1 MDAVIGIDIGTY
13 SSKGVVCR
21 ADGAV
26 LAEARME
33 HGVSIPK
40 AGQLEH
46 DADEVWWH
54 DFVSVSRRL
63 MASIPEDTKIAAV
76 GLSAIGPC
84 LLPVDEVG
92 RPLRPAILYGADV
105 RASEQAARLEREHA
119 AGITRLSGARLTSQ
133 AVGPKILWLRENE
146 PDVFARAARFMTS
159 TGYVVFRLTGAYGI
173 DHHNASYFAPFYD
186 IRKMR
191 WDVRFADGDVRIE
204 TLPDLCWTNDVVGF
218 VTADAASQTGIP
230 AGTPVT
236 GGTTDGAAEAVG
248 AGVLQPGDLMISY
261 GSTSALVIVAD
272 QYRPVPGLWMTRG
285 AGPDEFVLTA
295 ALSTSGSITS
305 WFREQFAREL
315 PQNSFSDT
323 SEAYA
328 ELCREAE
335 ASPPGARGLLL
346 LPYFSGERSPF
357 NDPLARGVISGL
369 SLSHDRGDLYRA
381 ILEATAFGIRHNLE
395 RMEECGTTPR
405 RTIAVGGGTASRL
418 WLQIVSDVTGLSQ
431 EIPDRLMG
439 AAYGDAYLAATAVG
453 LRDRHAKG
461 CQPWVQTIDRI
472 EPDRRNRDLY
482 ARRYKLYRGL
492 FKATRPIVHELAREE
507 SENGCSRTYED
518 APERPTANEGLR
530 QPTREH

>member
-1 MDAVIGIDIGTY
+1 MIDAVIGIDIGTY

-21 ADGAV
+21 VDGVV

-33 HGVSIPK
+33 HGVSIPC
-40 AGQLEH
+40 AGQMEH
-46 DADEVWWH
+46 DADKVWWH
-54 DFVSVSRRL
+54 DFVSVSKRL
-63 MASIPEDTKIAAV
+63 MGSIPSKTKIAAV
-76 GLSAIGPC
+76 SVSAIGPC
-84 LLPVDEVG
+84 LLPVDGLG

-119 AGITRLSGARLTSQ
+119 PGITRLSGTRLTSQ

-146 PDVFARAARFMTS
+146 PEVFARTARFMTS

-191 WDVRFADGDVRIE
+191 WDLRFAGGDIAIE
-204 TLPDLCWTNDVVGF
+204 TLPELCWTSDVVGC
-218 VTADAASQTGIP
+218 VTAEAASQTGIP

-272 QYRPVPGLWMTRG
+272 RYCPVPGLWTTRG
-285 AGPDEFVLTA
+285 ARPDEYVLTA

-305 WFREQFAREL
+305 WFRKQFAREF
-315 PQNSFSDT
+315 PQTSTEETSDVH
-323 SEAYA
+323 AQ
-328 ELCREAE
+328 LCREAE

-369 SLSHDRGDLYRA
+369 SLSHDRGDVYRA

-395 RMEECGTTPR
+395 RMAESGTTPR

-418 WLQIVSDVTGLSQ
+418 WLQIVSDVTGLTQ
-431 EIPDRLMG
+431 EVPDRLIG
-439 AAYGDAYLAATAVG
+439 AAYGDAYLAAAAIG
-453 LRDRHAKG
+453 LPDQATSRNE
-461 CQPWVQTIDRI
+461 PWVHTIDRI
-472 EPDRRNRDLY
+472 EPDLSQAGIYAGRYDLY
-482 ARRYKLYRGL
+482 REL
-492 FKATRPIVHELAREE
+492 FRATRPVVHALAR
-507 SENGCSRTYED
+507 GTLGD
-518 APERPTANEGLR
+518 GLS
-530 QPTREH
+530 